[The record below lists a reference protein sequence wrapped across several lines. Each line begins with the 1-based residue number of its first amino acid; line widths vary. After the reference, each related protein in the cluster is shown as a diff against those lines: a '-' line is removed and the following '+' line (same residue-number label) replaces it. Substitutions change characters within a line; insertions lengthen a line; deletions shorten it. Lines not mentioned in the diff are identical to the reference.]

1 MITPDLV
8 PAAMVAAAI
17 APALLLLWLMVAADS
32 RPEPPRVVLT
42 ALVLGAASAIV
53 AAAVELISQRYVPL
67 SRNPWLAADET
78 ALFFAAIP
86 EEVIKISIIALIARR
101 RRDFDEPMDGVVY
114 GTAVGLGFAALENIL
129 YVVGSAGAWGGV
141 AVMRGILSVPFHGAL
156 GAIAGA
162 YIARA
167 HFGALGMHHSGRWRR
182 PRLLVLAWLVPIVL
196 HTGFDAPLFS
206 LKHASAGTGAGVL
219 AILAM
224 LLIVAVVGFGAIIF
238 AALKARRIAQRQKAW
253 LSTKRLSP
261 VHWRNMW
268 AECLIGI
275 GLSFVGLTLVI
286 AGNSGGKLAGA
297 VLVAVAAGLSWRCG
311 KILNE
316 TAKSRHP
323 APAAATP

>member
-8 PAAMVAAAI
+8 PAAMVAAAV
-17 APALLLLWLMVAADS
+17 APALLMLWLMVAADS

-42 ALVLGAASAIV
+42 ALVLGALSAIV
-53 AAAVELISQRYVPL
+53 AAVVELILQRYVPL
-67 SRNPWLAADET
+67 SRNPWLAADEN

-129 YVVGSAGAWGGV
+129 YVVGSAGQWGGV
-141 AVMRGILSVPFHGAL
+141 AVVRGILSVPFHGAL

-182 PRLLVLAWLVPIVL
+182 PRLLLLAWLVPIVL
-196 HTGFDAPLFS
+196 HAGFDAPLFS
-206 LKHASAGTGAGVL
+206 LKHASADTGAGVL
-219 AILAM
+219 GILLM
-224 LLIVAVVGFGAIIF
+224 LLIVAVVGFGAIVF
-238 AALKARRIAQRQKAW
+238 AGLLARRIAQRQKAW

-261 VHWRNMW
+261 AHWRHIW

-275 GLSFVGLTLVI
+275 GLSFVALTLVI
-286 AGNSGGKLAGA
+286 AGSSGGRLVGA
-297 VLVAVAAGLSWRCG
+297 VLLAVAAGLSWRCG

-316 TAKSRHP
+316 AAKSRHH
-323 APAAATP
+323 ALATASP

>member
-1 MITPDLV
+1 
-8 PAAMVAAAI
+8 MVAAAI

-129 YVVGSAGAWGGV
+129 YVVGAWGGV

-297 VLVAVAAGLSWRCG
+297 IMMAVAAGLSWRCG